1 MNKDD
6 DDDDD
11 EDEDESHILSLG
23 HHRMKSLVFLSL
35 SFSCVFQTFSSQN
48 VHLLP
53 PLYDDWMADGDIA
66 YDQTVGVPIRHKI
79 NESQNI

>member
-35 SFSCVFQTFSSQN
+35 SLVSFKRLVHKTFTSS
-48 VHLLP
+48 
-53 PLYDDWMADGDIA
+53 PLYTMTGWLTATLLMTRPSE
-66 YDQTVGVPIRHKI
+66 YR
-79 NESQNI
+79 